1 MISLVTMNFLLLT
14 LLFLISLL
22 IVGSLFAKQI
32 TAFVQRYRPSHGDEG
47 EQLVLWGGLL
57 LAAFVTGLL
66 VMYVILQH

>member
-1 MISLVTMNFLLLT
+1 MISLITMNFLLLT

-22 IVGSLFAKQI
+22 IVGSLFTKQI
-32 TAFVQRYRPSHGDEG
+32 TAFVQRYRPNHGDEG

-66 VMYVILQH
+66 VMYVILQR